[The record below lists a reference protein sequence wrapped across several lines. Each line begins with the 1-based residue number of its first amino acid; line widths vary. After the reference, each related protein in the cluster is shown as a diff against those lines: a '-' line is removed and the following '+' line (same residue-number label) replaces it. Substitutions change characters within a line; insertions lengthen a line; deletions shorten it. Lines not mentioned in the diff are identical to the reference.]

1 MRNFAGGILFRD
13 KFSRPQ
19 LVEFV
24 VLGAI
29 AVASF
34 LLMVFLPISRVYC
47 AIALIIVII
56 CGLRLWRLLPSDR
69 RRVLR
74 EAHQM
79 ADAMLLARRSTNA
92 ATMMALSTQL
102 PPSQAALTQAPFMPL
117 AQCAPSMQSG
127 FGQVA
132 ALPTQQLLANSMGF
146 PYRQNQVLMMNSMA
160 RPLSQQQQA
169 MLSTS
174 MARPSPQQQQAMLST
189 SMAQPSP
196 QQQQA
201 MLSTSMAR
209 PSPQQQQAMLST
221 SMARPSPQQQQAML
235 STSMARPSPQQ
246 QKAMLSTS
254 MARPSPQQQQAMLS
268 TSMARPSPQQQ
279 QAMLSTSMA
288 RPSPQQQQAMLST
301 SMARPSPQQQQAML
315 STSMA
320 RPSPQQQQAM
330 LSTSMA
336 RPSPQQQQEMMAN
349 TPTQAHPVRFV
360 LQQASRVPEALSP
373 KNQHS
378 TGAGNRLPKQRQDLR
393 SKTQFG

>member
-1 MRNFAGGILFRD
+1 MRKFAGGILFRD

-117 AQCAPSMQSG
+117 AQCAPYMQSG
-127 FGQVA
+127 FGQLA
-132 ALPTQQLLANSMGF
+132 ALPTQQLLATSMGF

-160 RPLSQQQQA
+160 RPLS
-169 MLSTS
+169 
-174 MARPSPQQQQAMLST
+174 QQQQAMLST

-221 SMARPSPQQQQAML
+221 SMAQL
-235 STSMARPSPQQ
+235 
-246 QKAMLSTS
+246 
-254 MARPSPQQQQAMLS
+254 
-268 TSMARPSPQQQ
+268 
-279 QAMLSTSMA
+279 
-288 RPSPQQQQAMLST
+288 
-301 SMARPSPQQQQAML
+301 
-315 STSMA
+315 
-320 RPSPQQQQAM
+320 
-330 LSTSMA
+330 
-336 RPSPQQQQEMMAN
+336 SPQQQQEMMAN
-349 TPTQAHPVRFV
+349 TPTQTHPVRFV

>member
-1 MRNFAGGILFRD
+1 MRKFAGGILFRD

-132 ALPTQQLLANSMGF
+132 ALPTQQLLATSMGF
-146 PYRQNQVLMMNSMA
+146 PYRQNQVLMMN
-160 RPLSQQQQA
+160 
-169 MLSTS
+169 S

-221 SMARPSPQQQQAML
+221 SMARPLSQQQQAMLSTSMARPLSQQQQAMLSTSMAQPSPQQQQAML
-235 STSMARPSPQQ
+235 STSMARPLSQQ
-246 QKAMLSTS
+246 QQAMLSTS
-254 MARPSPQQQQAMLS
+254 MAQPSPQQQQAMLSTSMAQPSPQQQQAMLS

-288 RPSPQQQQAMLST
+288 RPLSQQQQAMLST
-301 SMARPSPQQQQAML
+301 SMAQ
-315 STSMA
+315 
-320 RPSPQQQQAM
+320 
-330 LSTSMA
+330 
-336 RPSPQQQQEMMAN
+336 PSPQQQQEMMAN